1 MGVLQRLGIANL
13 VVGILTFISQRL
25 NECTLSTLTDHLEMI
40 LTSRDFFAC
49 LNIGQVQNKTR
60 FISRL
65 ILR

>member
-13 VVGILTFISQRL
+13 VVGILTFMSQRL
-25 NECTLSTLTDHLEMI
+25 NECIQSTLTDLEMI

-49 LNIGQVQNKTR
+49 LNISQVQNKIR